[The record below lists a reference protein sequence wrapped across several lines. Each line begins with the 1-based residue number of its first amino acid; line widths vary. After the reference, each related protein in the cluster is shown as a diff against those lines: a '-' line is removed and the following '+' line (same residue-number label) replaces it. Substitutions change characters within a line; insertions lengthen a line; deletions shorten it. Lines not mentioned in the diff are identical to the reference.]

1 MYRNSKTLGRRE
13 LLRWSGAALVSL
25 ACQPK
30 VTPEQSPPAVATTST
45 PTVRDAPAQPRVAII
60 GGGLSGLASARW
72 LSKRGFDVTVLEA
85 QERVGGRILTL
96 RDPFHD
102 GLYVEA
108 GATHVVGDP
117 TLVELADE
125 LGVTIQKTKRERG
138 LKQVEF
144 RNGKRRVLKPGEDSA
159 SSGPKLTADEEK
171 LGWQG
176 RMEKYFQEVLNTDPK
191 SADWLTPSLAKHDQ
205 TSATEYLKKL
215 GASPA
220 FILDVGQGFCPGGSA
235 DTASA
240 LATMREIANLFKE
253 QKFERGG
260 RFVGGTDKLPLALAK
275 ALGERVVRGADVK
288 SVSQK
293 ADTVSVEYTHKGE
306 TRRLEAEFVISTVPS
321 TVLDRIQ
328 FSPALSP
335 EKQAAIAALPMS
347 SVARIY
353 LESDRRFWKE
363 HGESGV
369 AWTDLVMDHIR
380 NESELIE
387 AKSGILGA
395 YLAADGARRYMEIAP
410 KERLPRMLADVSRV
424 FPEMKAHNT
433 ALVDK
438 VWDEDPYERGAY
450 AWFKPGQL
458 TSALPA
464 LAKAEGRLHFAGDQ
478 TSHRPGFMHGALQS
492 ATRVVEEI
500 ATRVTKR

>member
-1 MYRNSKTLGRRE
+1 LKQKPQSLNRRRV
-13 LLRWSGAALVSL
+13 LRWSGAALVSL
-25 ACQPK
+25 ACRPK
-30 VTPEQSPPAVATTST
+30 ATPNEAPPTVASTST
-45 PTVRDAPAQPRVAII
+45 PTVPKLDARQRVVII

-72 LSKRGFDVTVLEA
+72 LLSRGFEITVLEA

-117 TLVELADE
+117 TLVSLADE
-125 LGVTIQKTKRERG
+125 LGVEIQKTKRERG
-138 LKQVEF
+138 LTQVEF
-144 RNGKRRVLKPGEDSA
+144 KKGKRRVLKPGEDGGTA
-159 SSGPKLTADEEK
+159 PKFTLEEEK

-176 RMEKYFQEVLNTDPK
+176 RIEKYFQDVMGTNPK
-191 SADWLTPSLAKHDQ
+191 SADWLTPKLVERDQ
-205 TSATEYLKKL
+205 LSTAEHLKAL
-215 GASPA
+215 GASPG
-220 FILDVGQGFCPGGSA
+220 FIRDIAESFCPGGSA
-235 DTASA
+235 ETASA
-240 LATMREIANLFKE
+240 LATTREIANLLQE
-253 QKFERGG
+253 QKLERGG
-260 RFVGGTDKLPLALAK
+260 RFVGGTEKLPLALAK

-293 ADTVSVEYTHKGE
+293 PDGVRIEYSLRGATEHLDAD
-306 TRRLEAEFVISTVPS
+306 LVISTVPS
-321 TVLDRIQ
+321 TVLERIR

-335 EKQAAIAALPMS
+335 EKRQAIGALQMS

-369 AWTDLVMDHIR
+369 AWTDLVIPHIR
-380 NESELIE
+380 NESDQID
-387 AKSGILGA
+387 AKSGILGG
-395 YLAADGARRYMEIAP
+395 YLGADDARRYLEIA
-410 KERLPRMLADVSRV
+410 KAERLPRALAEVSRV
-424 FPEMKAHNT
+424 FPEMKTHVT

-438 VWDEDPYERGAY
+438 VWDEDPFERGAY
-450 AWFKPGQL
+450 AWFKPGQI
-458 TSALPA
+458 TGALPA
-464 LAKAEGRLHFAGDQ
+464 LAKVEGRVHFAGDQ

-500 ATRVTKR
+500 TARVGRK